1 MAEHIK
7 NMYVVIE
14 NLQGEAYIVTIPYN
28 IFNDESKYKLSDSCD
43 DGESVGYFSE
53 EREKC
58 ERYIDDN
65 GYKRIPIYKTYRTP
79 LQQYIANLLLGSY
92 RFPNMKQK
100 ITQFIYL
107 DIYKGGI

>member
-1 MAEHIK
+1 MEERFK
-7 NMYVVIE
+7 SMYIVIE
-14 NLQGEAYIVTIPYN
+14 NLQGEAYIITIPYN

-65 GYKRIPIYKTYRTP
+65 GFKRIPRYKTYRDP
-79 LQQYIANLLLGSY
+79 LQQYFANLLLGNYSY
-92 RFPNMKQK
+92 PK
-100 ITQFIYL
+100 I
-107 DIYKGGI
+107 